1 MELLLLMEG
10 RVLLFV
16 VVEGRVVVPFRP
28 GRPLD
33 VPLETDGRLITKLLP
48 VDPGWRPPLEP
59 IEGRV
64 PVAAEPPILG

>member
-48 VDPGWRPPLEP
+48 VDPG
-59 IEGRV
+59 
-64 PVAAEPPILG
+64 